1 MILGDMGAEVIKV
14 EMPNV
19 GEDAR
24 TYGPLING
32 ESGYF
37 LSLHRNKKSLTLDL
51 HSGQGKE
58 ILRKLLVSADIL
70 LESFR
75 PGVMDR
81 LGFSCEQVKKLN
93 SKLLYAS
100 ISGFGHTGPYG
111 KKSAFD
117 MVVQGYGGIMSI
129 TGPVTGEP
137 TRVGVSIADITCG
150 LYTTIGLLGS
160 LLVRQRTGM
169 GDFLDMAMMDCQ
181 VAILENA
188 VIRYFGT
195 GEIPKP
201 LGARH
206 PSITPFGAFKT
217 KDGHVIICT
226 GGQDLWEKVC
236 DAIGCEELR
245 QDPRFKTNAD
255 RTNNYDLFK
264 PLFEDVLSVKTTTEW
279 LDVLEKAG
287 IPCGPVNNIGTVFND
302 KHVNA
307 RGMIRSFEHPKAGVI
322 KVSNNP
328 IRSTNNP
335 VPTAFNAPP
344 LLGQN
349 NIEILHSLG
358 FDDEAIEKM
367 RREKVI

>member
-1 MILGDMGAEVIKV
+1 MILGGRRANVIKV

-335 VPTAFNAPP
+335 VPTSFNAPP
-344 LLGQN
+344 LLGQHTS
-349 NIEILHSLG
+349 EILQSLG
-358 FDDEAIEKM
+358 FTGEEIEKM
-367 RREKVI
+367 KREKVI